1 MSTSVHV
8 AELTHRFNK
17 QAEPVLSDVN
27 LRVDAGE
34 TLAIVGESGCGKS
47 TLLHMIAG
55 MVMPSTGTVSIGNEP
70 VRAPNPRWNIMFQR
84 AALYPWL
91 SIVDNVALGLE
102 FAGAGRERRH
112 RAAAMLER
120 VGLGDRV
127 DARPQ
132 DLSGGQQQRVALA
145 RSLVVSPSVI
155 LLDEPFS
162 ALDTF
167 TRSDLQA
174 EVLSIVA
181 EQGITLIQVTHDL
194 DEAVIMGDR
203 IAVMER
209 APGRIHSLIDNRM
222 PPPRQPGRPGFAGMR
237 DELLAAFG
245 RARRNLSGA
254 DPSPVAASVAVNA

>member
-1 MSTSVHV
+1 MSTAIHV
-8 AELTHRFNK
+8 VNVTHRYAK
-17 QAEPVLSDVN
+17 GGTTVLSDVA
-27 LRVDAGE
+27 LRVEAGE

-55 MVMPSTGTVSIGNEP
+55 METPAAGAVYIGGEP
-70 VRAPNPRWNIMFQR
+70 VRSPNPRWNIMFQR

-102 FAGAGRERRH
+102 FAGEGRERRH
-112 RAAAMLER
+112 QAVTMLQR

-127 DARPQ
+127 NARPQ

-209 APGRIHSLIDNRM
+209 GPGRIHSLIDNRM
-222 PPPRQPGRPGFAGMR
+222 TAPRQPGRPGFAAMR

-245 RARRNLSGA
+245 RARRNPLPDDEAST
-254 DPSPVAASVAVNA
+254 PASVAVSV

>member
-1 MSTSVHV
+1 MSINIRIAGVSHWF
-8 AELTHRFNK
+8 ASPED
-17 QAEPVLSDVN
+17 PVLDGVN
-27 LRVDAGE
+27 LNLDAGQ
-34 TLAIVGESGCGKS
+34 TLSIVGESGCGKS

-55 MVMPSTGTVSIGNEP
+55 MLQPRTGRVYVGGQP
-70 VRAPNPRWNIMFQR
+70 ALAPNPRWNIMFQR
-84 AALYPWL
+84 SALYPWL
-91 SIVDNVALGLE
+91 TVVKNVALGLE
-102 FAGAGRERRH
+102 FAGIRKGR
-112 RAAAMLER
+112 RARALAMLER
-120 VGLGDRV
+120 VGLADRA
-127 DARPQ
+127 DAHPQ

-181 EQGITLIQVTHDL
+181 EQGITLVQVTHDL

-209 APGRIHSLIDNRM
+209 HPGRIHGVIENRM
-222 PPPRQPGRPGFAGMR
+222 PAPRQPGRPGFAEMR

-245 RARRNLSGA
+245 RARRNPLST
-254 DPSPVAASVAVNA
+254 DTRPSQAPVAVNA